1 MPNQRPRPAPSNT
14 AQWRVMLQ
22 VRELEVEVGGRLTL
36 AGGSFQVRAGD
47 KVGLVGL
54 NGAGKTSMLRVLAGQ
69 TSPARGLVLRRGS
82 TGYVPQNPRPRSAA
96 EVRAVMHVLS
106 GRGLDKAAA
115 RLAELQL
122 ALESDHSAKS
132 VERFSEAEERF
143 RQAGGYSADA
153 DARRILAGLGLA
165 LDRAD
170 LALGVLSGG
179 ERRRVEIARVLFAE
193 SELLLLDEPT
203 NHLDVDAKGWL
214 MSFLRGYR
222 GGLLVVS
229 HDLELLDSAITRVLH
244 LEDAALV
251 EYRGTYSQYLQQ
263 RRLDQQRREKLA
275 ERQSGEIQR
284 LSSLADSM
292 RHQTA
297 KRARTAHS
305 LDKRVERLKS
315 ERVTPLRRDRKI
327 RVSFPPPPSSG
338 RLALH
343 VSELTKGYG
352 GPPVFRRLGFELER
366 GQRLLVMGL
375 NGAGKTSLLR
385 ILAGESAPDEGGFRL
400 GHNVSLGYYAQEHE
414 GIEPQRTVLSH
425 MRAMSEA
432 PEPQLRA
439 LLGMFGLVGKIAMQ
453 DAGTLSG
460 GEKTKL
466 ALAQLVAGRHNL
478 LLLDEPTNNL
488 DPPSR
493 TAVAEALG
501 AWPGS
506 MVIVSHDTEFVAA
519 LGPQRVLMMPEGKLD
534 FWEDGLLELVSL
546 A

>member
-1 MPNQRPRPAPSNT
+1 
-14 AQWRVMLQ
+14 MLQ

-36 AGGSFQVRAGD
+36 TSGSFTVRAGD

-69 TSPARGLVLRRGS
+69 ASPSKGLVSRRGS
-82 TGYVPQNPRPRSAA
+82 AGYVPQNPRPRSAA
-96 EVRAVMHVLS
+96 EVKAVTHVLS
-106 GRGLDKAAA
+106 GRGLDRASE
-115 RLAELQL
+115 RLAALQV
-122 ALESDHSAKS
+122 ALETDHSAAS

-153 DARRILAGLGLA
+153 EARRILGGLGLA

-170 LALGVLSGG
+170 LPLGVLSGG
-179 ERRRVEIARVLFAE
+179 ERRRVEIARVLFADG
-193 SELLLLDEPT
+193 ELLLLDEPT

-244 LEDAALV
+244 LQDATLV
-251 EYRGTYSQYLQQ
+251 EYKGTYSQYLQQ
-263 RRLDQQRREKLA
+263 RRLDQVRR
-275 ERQSGEIQR
+275 ERQSERQEAEIHR
-284 LSSLADSM
+284 LSSLADVM
-292 RHQTA
+292 RRQTA

-315 ERVTPLRRDRKI
+315 ERVTTLKKDRKLK
-327 RVSFPPPPSSG
+327 VSFPPPPSSG

-343 VSELTKGYG
+343 VDGLTKGYG
-352 GPPVFRRLGFELER
+352 GPPVFRRLNFEVER

-385 ILAGESAPDEGGFRL
+385 ILAGQSEADEGSFRL
-400 GHNVSLGYYAQEHE
+400 GHNASLGYYAQEHE
-414 GIEPQRTVLSH
+414 GIEAKRTVLSH
-425 MRAMSEA
+425 MRAMSDA
-432 PEPQLRA
+432 AEPQLRA
-439 LLGMFGLVGKIAMQ
+439 LLGMFGLTGKIAMQ

-493 TAVAEALG
+493 TAVAEALA

-519 LGPQRVLMMPEGKLD
+519 LRPQRVLMMPEGKLD
-534 FWEDGLLELVSL
+534 FWDDGLLELVSL